1 MLRVKIHFTM
11 KQYAHIFRIRKWD
24 GSLVLKIRVVPSIL
38 LYLEL
43 CLAPVWR
50 YPKRDICWCS
60 YRTTYGLLPFG
71 IWLSIDQTLS
81 PKNRCH
87 IPRSLSLITSS
98 AFVLPLHSLLLSSV
112 FLTISKVI
120 NPGTISVLNC
130 FLLPSR
136 TLWSRV
142 SLHSQRYFF
151 KPLLHLEALWLKLSF
166 LLLERSRG
174 KLFGKKRDLV

>member
-1 MLRVKIHFTM
+1 MLREKIHFTL
-11 KQYAHIFRIRKWD
+11 KQYAHVFRIRKRD

-50 YPKRDICWCS
+50 CPKRDICSCG
-60 YRTTYGLLPFG
+60 YRTTYGLLSFG
-71 IWLSIDQTLS
+71 IRLSTNQTLFL
-81 PKNRCH
+81 KTRCH
-87 IPRSLSLITSS
+87 IPRSLSLLTSS

-120 NPGTISVLNC
+120 NPGTISVLSC

-136 TLWSRV
+136 TLWSRF
-142 SLHSQRYFF
+142 SLHSQ
-151 KPLLHLEALWLKLSF
+151 
-166 LLLERSRG
+166 
-174 KLFGKKRDLV
+174 